1 MKRILNFSKIG
12 VICLLSLAAFSVST
26 TGFAQLSKSS
36 ASKNAVSYSLPRT
49 VVKLIVKAEHESYAA
64 GPYAKYAKK
73 YIGADVRTES
83 GNTYTIKSIELAPY
97 VEPDPSINLSIN
109 ISTTSA
115 ADNFLN
121 ICDKGLIIYSDTN
134 DEQNA
139 KWNSTSSAA
148 DEIPTQSATS
158 NLASTTTTLYKSV
171 QTAEGIKGIPVEQT
185 QVVEKSDEK
194 KAEETAAL
202 IIKMRQKRMD
212 IITGET
218 DVNYDGQ
225 AMKAILAEIDRL
237 EKEYLIQ
244 FTGKSVKDTVS
255 SVFYVKPD
263 LSNSKQLYMA
273 FRISDSQGL
282 LPAGNLGGRPIILEI
297 TSEGE
302 PIIYKTPGS
311 VGNPGKGILLYRKP
325 VTVMMKLLDGQKT
338 LLQSRMPVYQFGEI
352 LSFPV
357 DSRKIKIF

>member
-1 MKRILNFSKIG
+1 MIIKKNGIACMIL
-12 VICLLSLAAFSVST
+12 LAVLTIAT
-26 TGFAQLSKSS
+26 NGFAQFNRNTV
-36 ASKNAVSYSLPRT
+36 SKNSVSYSLPRT
-49 VVKLIVKAEHESYAA
+49 VVKLTVKAEHESFAA

-73 YIGADVRTES
+73 YLGADVRTES
-83 GNTYTIKSIELAPY
+83 GNTYTIKTIEFAPY
-97 VEPDPSINLSIN
+97 VEPDPSIKLNIN

-121 ICDKGLIIYSDTN
+121 ISDQGLIIYSDN
-134 DEQNA
+134 NEAQNA
-139 KWNSTSSAA
+139 MWNATSSAA
-148 DEIPTQSATS
+148 DGLPAQSATS
-158 NLASTTTTLYKSV
+158 NLTNTTTTLYKSV
-171 QTAEGIKGIPVEQT
+171 QTADGVRSIPVEQM
-185 QVVEKSDEK
+185 QVVEKSNEK

-202 IIKMRQKRMD
+202 ILKMRQKRMD
-212 IITGET
+212 IITGES

-225 AMKAILAEIDRL
+225 AMKAILSEIDRL
-237 EKEYLIQ
+237 ESEYLLQ
-244 FTGKSVKDTVS
+244 FIGKSVKDTVT

-263 LSNSKQLYMA
+263 LSNTKQLYMA

-302 PIIYKTPGS
+302 PIKYGTPGNID
-311 VGNPGKGILLYRKP
+311 NPGRGILLYRKP